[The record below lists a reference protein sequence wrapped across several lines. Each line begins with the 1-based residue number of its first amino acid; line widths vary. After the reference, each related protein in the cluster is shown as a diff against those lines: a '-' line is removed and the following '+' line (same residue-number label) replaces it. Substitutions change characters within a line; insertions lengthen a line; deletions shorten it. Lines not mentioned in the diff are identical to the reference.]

1 MKVFNKIAASS
12 MIAGLMVSGASM
24 AAEIAPVKKTAIQQ
38 MSDGFYGNAET
49 RLQLIESRD
58 DSGATQRNRKLH
70 LRPKIGT
77 KLMSE
82 KLDVNLTQPIS
93 NEQNSARTTRPR
105 AELESTLTLF
115 TNDNIKFEI
124 YSFNFLANNETAYEG
139 FLYLDT
145 TAKYNIQ
152 TPVGLLET
160 SMLLEVGTQLSNQ
173 EKKGEIE
180 RVRTVDGLALASSE
194 AKPANAKEN
203 NKEVA
208 LSPLLVFKP
217 TAVEGL
223 SVALRGIF
231 TNEYIPSYVQ
241 TLGDGTSSTKESG
254 YGLDRSTQMRYTLTY
269 KVNDTLSMYNQT
281 RQNFGGYLEAVENGK
296 AHLDNR
302 TGVTVNLF

>member
-49 RLQLIESRD
+49 RLQLIESKD
-58 DSGATQRNRKLH
+58 DSGATQRNRRLH

-82 KLDVNLTQPIS
+82 KLDVNLTQPMI

-115 TNDNIKFEI
+115 TNDNIEFEI
-124 YSFNFLANNETAYEG
+124 YNFNYLASNEAKYQG
-139 FLYLDT
+139 FVYLDT
-145 TAKYNIQ
+145 TAKYNVQ
-152 TPVGLLET
+152 TPVGVLET
-160 SMLLEVGTQLSNQ
+160 SVLLEVGTQLSNQ
-173 EKKGEIE
+173 EQSAKIE
-180 RVRTVDGLALASSE
+180 RVRSVDGLALASSD

-203 NKEVA
+203 NKEVTV
-208 LSPLLVFKP
+208 SPLLVFKP
-217 TAVEGL
+217 TAAEGL

-231 TNEYIPSYVQ
+231 TNEYIPTYSQ
-241 TLGDGTSSTKESG
+241 TVGEGASSSLKDDG
-254 YGLDRSTQMRYTLTY
+254 YAVDRSTQMRYTVSY
-269 KVNDTLSMYNQT
+269 KVNDTVSLYNQT
-281 RQNFGGYLEAVENGK
+281 RQNFGGYLEAVNTG